1 MNDQIKALRS
11 KDFFDG
17 RSIGNVQ
24 CRVCKPL
31 GHTLQPLQIPESVA
45 CEAKESPAHAVVN
58 ANNFTL
64 GAKKWDRPEPSLV
77 EF

>member
-1 MNDQIKALRS
+1 MSSSQNSWPGITGDL
-11 KDFFDG
+11 
-17 RSIGNVQ
+17 
-24 CRVCKPL
+24 KPL

-45 CEAKESPAHAVVN
+45 CEAKENPAHAVVH